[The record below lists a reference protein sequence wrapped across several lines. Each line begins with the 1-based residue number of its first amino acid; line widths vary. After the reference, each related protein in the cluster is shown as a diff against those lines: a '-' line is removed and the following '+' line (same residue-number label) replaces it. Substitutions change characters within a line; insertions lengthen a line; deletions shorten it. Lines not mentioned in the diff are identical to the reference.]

1 MPASPLFRAL
11 IAFIVSSVVSINPAV
26 RAEAAATTVRKTV
39 KTADDLPRHT
49 YAMPQPP
56 STVLGEATAFAQLV
70 DAVRKDVAADLA
82 AYDIQDR
89 TTLQRYKGTLLSL
102 ALLDADY
109 PTARKLIDE
118 LRSLEEKPSLKLTT
132 GLVTE
137 AFIAATL
144 ANPTS
149 KASAATMQAALS
161 ALAGQLPWGIV
172 QDDLKGTKG
181 GYEVR
186 SEALLVGLAQQQIDP
201 AAKTTGNVSGDV
213 AAQLIGMRNQIV
225 NFLPLKTAIVAA
237 LESVIAA
244 HRVEKPDRW
253 TPTLVTLA
261 PTEKAKPVLIGV
273 WDSGVDTAIFRDQLY
288 TDLNGK
294 HGFAFDLH
302 AKPVPALVFPLG
314 EAEARAKSGIAR
326 LKGFLDTTASIDS
339 PEATELKRYMS
350 ALQPDQVK
358 STLEDLNLIG
368 NWSHGTHVTGI
379 ALAGNPFARLVVGR
393 ITFGH
398 TMIPE
403 KPTVE
408 QAHRDAAAYRD
419 AVAYFKRAGVRVV
432 NMSWGGSLR
441 SVEHELEA
449 NGVGDANER
458 KRSARE
464 IFDIGRD
471 ALLAAFKSAPE
482 ILFIASSGNS
492 DNDVKFDEFIPSS
505 FQLPNMI
512 TVGAVDQ
519 AGEETSFSSF
529 GPMVNVHAN
538 GFEVDSY
545 IPGGSRLKFSG
556 TSMASPQVTNLAGKL
571 IALDASLMP
580 ESTKALILAGCQ
592 KNSRVNLVNEKKSI
606 ELLRQKL
613 AAPR

>member
-1 MPASPLFRAL
+1 MPTSPLFRAL

-556 TSMASPQVTNLAGKL
+556 TSMASPQVTNLAAKL